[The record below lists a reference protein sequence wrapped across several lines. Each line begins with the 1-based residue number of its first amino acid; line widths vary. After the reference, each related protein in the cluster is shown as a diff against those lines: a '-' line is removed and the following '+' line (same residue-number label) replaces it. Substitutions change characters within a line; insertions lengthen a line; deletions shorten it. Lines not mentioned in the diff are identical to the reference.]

1 MLYWTDFIQ
10 PDPNPM
16 TDDTHYTNHLIT
28 ETSPYL
34 LQHAHNPVEWYP
46 WGPQALAKARQENKP
61 VLLSIG
67 YSACHWCHV
76 MAHESF
82 EDPAA
87 AELMNKLFIN
97 IKVDR
102 EERPDLD
109 KIYQTAH
116 SLLTQRTG
124 GWPLTMFL
132 TADEQIPFFGG
143 TYFPDRPRHGMPA
156 FTDLC
161 QRVSDF
167 YREQREELD
176 KQNRSL
182 VDFMSSMNQA
192 APAGDSDDGELNAMP
207 LDVARQQLEQQ
218 FDAAHGGFGG
228 APKFPHPTSIERLLR
243 HWAGTRKDGEADAQ
257 ALHMALFTL
266 DRMALGGMYD
276 QIGGGFCRY
285 SVDEQW
291 MIPHFEKMLY
301 DNGPLMSLYSD
312 AWAATRNPLY
322 QRIVEQTAA
331 WVIRDMQSPQGGY
344 YSSLDA
350 DSEGEE
356 GKFYVWTPD
365 EVQRLLSE
373 EEYPLVAARFGFDRE
388 ANFEGRWHAH
398 VYTSIDALSKH
409 FGLPDTTIEAH
420 IESAR
425 SKLFNA
431 REQRI
436 HPGRDDKVLVSWNAL
451 MIKGMAQ
458 AARQFNDKRYQD
470 SAERALRFI
479 QTQMWS
485 DGRLC
490 ATCKDG
496 RAHLAAYLDDYVFL
510 IDAILE
516 LLQVRWNSDDLTFAL
531 QLADVVLEHFADP
544 AGGFYFTAD
553 DHENLIQRPKPLND
567 DALPAGN
574 AIAARVFSRLG
585 HLLGETRLLDAA
597 EQTLRAA
604 WNPIQQSP
612 YGHTGLLLALE
623 EMLYPV
629 ETVIIRAG
637 EQLGEWQ
644 NALARDYAPRRLV
657 FAIAD
662 TIDELPAQL
671 QQRTPQP
678 GGVAYVCQGMSC
690 LPPVTSIK
698 KLEQLYSA

>member
-1 MLYWTDFIQ
+1 
-10 PDPNPM
+10 M
-16 TDDTHYTNHLIT
+16 TDDTRNTNHLVT

-46 WGPQALAKARQENKP
+46 WGPQALEKARRENRP
-61 VLLSIG
+61 ILLSIG

-87 AELMNKLFIN
+87 AEVMNRLFVN

-132 TADEQIPFFGG
+132 TPGGQIPFFGG
-143 TYFPDRPRHGMPA
+143 TYFPDQPRHGMPA

-161 QRVSDF
+161 RRVSDF

-182 VDFMSSMNQA
+182 IDFMSSMNR
-192 APAGDSDDGELNAMP
+192 PEPVEDDSGEFNAMP

-218 FDAAHGGFGG
+218 FDATYGGFGG

-243 HWAGTRKDGEADAQ
+243 HWAGTRKDGEADDQ

-266 DRMALGGMYD
+266 ERMALGGMYD

-301 DNGPLMSLYSD
+301 DNGPLLSLYSE
-312 AWAATRNPLY
+312 AWAAARNPLY
-322 QRIVEQTAA
+322 QRIVEQTAE
-331 WVIRDMQSPQGGY
+331 WVIREMQSPEGGY

-356 GKFYVWTPD
+356 GKFYVWTPG
-365 EVQRLLSE
+365 EVQRLLNE
-373 EEYPLVAARFGFDRE
+373 QEYPIVAARFGFDRD
-388 ANFEGRWHAH
+388 ANFEGHWHAH
-398 VYTSIDALSKH
+398 VYTSIEALSKR
-409 FGLPDTTIEAH
+409 FGLPGSDIEAH

-425 SKLFNA
+425 SKLFNT

-458 AARQFNDKRYQD
+458 AARHFNDNRCQD

-479 QTQMWS
+479 RIRMWS
-485 DGRLC
+485 DGRLY

-496 RAHLAAYLDDYVFL
+496 HAHLAAYLDDYVFL

-516 LLQVRWNSDDLTFAL
+516 LLQVRWNNDDLTFAL

-544 AGGFYFTAD
+544 DGGFYFTAD

-574 AIAARVFSRLG
+574 AIAARVFLRLG
-585 HLLGETRLLDAA
+585 HLLGETRFLDAG
-597 EQTLRAA
+597 ERTLKAA

-629 ETVIIRAG
+629 ETVVIRAG
-637 EQLGEWQ
+637 EQLDEWHDAM
-644 NALARDYAPRRLV
+644 ALEYAPRRLV
-657 FAIAD
+657 FAIPD
-662 TIDELPAQL
+662 SIDDLPAQL
-671 QQRTPQP
+671 QQRTPQQE
-678 GGVAYVCQGMSC
+678 GVAYVCQGMSC
-690 LPPVTSIK
+690 LPPVTSIE
-698 KLEQLYSA
+698 KLVQLYSS

>member
-1 MLYWTDFIQ
+1 
-10 PDPNPM
+10 M
-16 TDDTHYTNHLIT
+16 TDNSHYTNHLIT

-46 WGPQALAKARQENKP
+46 WGPQALEKARQENKP
-61 VLLSIG
+61 ILLSIG

-82 EDPAA
+82 EDLTTAA
-87 AELMNKLFIN
+87 AMNKLFVN

-132 TADEQIPFFGG
+132 TPDEQIPFFGG
-143 TYFPDRPRHGMPA
+143 TYFPDQPRHGMPA

-167 YREQREELD
+167 YQERREELD

-182 VDFMSSMNQA
+182 IDFMSSMNQPD
-192 APAGDSDDGELNAMP
+192 PAGDSSDKFNAMP

-218 FDAAHGGFGG
+218 FDAKHGGFGA

-243 HWAGTRKDGEADAQ
+243 HWAGTRKDGAPDEQ

-285 SVDEQW
+285 SVDERW

-301 DNGPLMSLYSD
+301 DNGPLLSLYSE
-312 AWAATRNPLY
+312 AWAITGNPLY
-322 QRIVEQTAA
+322 QRIVEQTAG
-331 WVIRDMQSPQGGY
+331 WVIREMQSPEGGY

-365 EVQRLLSE
+365 ELQRVLSE
-373 EEYPLVAARFGFDRE
+373 EEYPVVAARFGFDRD
-388 ANFEGRWHAH
+388 ANFEGHWHAH
-398 VYTSIDALSKH
+398 VYTSIDALSKR
-409 FGLPDTTIEAH
+409 FGRSETDIEVH

-425 SKLFNA
+425 SKLFNT

-458 AARQFNDKRYQD
+458 AARHFSASRCEK
-470 SAERALRFI
+470 SAERALHFI
-479 QTQMWS
+479 HTQMWS
-485 DGRLC
+485 DGRLY
-490 ATCKDG
+490 ATYKDG

-531 QLADVVLEHFADP
+531 QLADTVLEHFADP

-574 AIAARVFSRLG
+574 AIAAKVFSRLG
-585 HLLGETRLLDAA
+585 HLLGETRFLDAA
-597 EQTLRAA
+597 ERTLKAA

-623 EMLYPV
+623 EMLHPV
-629 ETVIIRAG
+629 ENVVIRAG
-637 EQLGEWQ
+637 EQLSEWQ
-644 NALARDYAPRRLV
+644 NAMARDYAPRRLV
-657 FAIAD
+657 FAIPD
-662 TIDELPAQL
+662 SIDDLPAQL
-671 QQRTPQP
+671 QQRTSQQ

-690 LPPVTSIK
+690 LPPVLSVQE
-698 KLEQLYSA
+698 LEQLYST

>member
-1 MLYWTDFIQ
+1 
-10 PDPNPM
+10 M
-16 TDDTHYTNHLIT
+16 TDDSHYTNHLVT
-28 ETSPYL
+28 EASPYL

-46 WGPQALAKARQENKP
+46 WGPQALEKARRENRP
-61 VLLSIG
+61 ILLSIG

-82 EDPAA
+82 ADPAT
-87 AELMNKLFIN
+87 AEVMNRLFVN

-132 TADEQIPFFGG
+132 TPDEQIPFFGG

-161 QRVSDF
+161 RHVSEF
-167 YREQREELD
+167 FHERGEELD

-182 VDFMSSMNQA
+182 IDFMSSMNRPDTAQYGNA
-192 APAGDSDDGELNAMP
+192 ELNAMP

-218 FDAAHGGFGG
+218 FDATHGGFGN

-243 HWAGTRKDGEADAQ
+243 HWAATRKDGEADEQ

-266 DRMALGGMYD
+266 ERMALGGMYD
-276 QIGGGFCRY
+276 QVGGGFCRY
-285 SVDEQW
+285 SVDERW

-301 DNGPLMSLYSD
+301 DNGPLLCLYSD
-312 AWAATRNPLY
+312 AWTATRNPLY
-322 QRIVEQTAA
+322 RRIAEQTAG
-331 WVIRDMQSPQGGY
+331 WVMREMQSPQGGY

-356 GKFYVWTPD
+356 GRFYVWTPD
-365 EVQRLLSE
+365 EVRQLLNE
-373 EEYPLVAARFGFDRE
+373 QEYPLLAAHFGFDRE

-398 VYTSIDALSKH
+398 VYTSIEALAKRFDLSAE
-409 FGLPDTTIEAH
+409 DTGAH
-420 IESAR
+420 LESAR
-425 SKLFNA
+425 SKLFKA
-431 REQRI
+431 RERRV

-458 AARQFNDKRYQD
+458 AARQFNDPRYRE
-470 SAERALRFI
+470 SAEQALKFI
-479 QTQMWS
+479 QAQMWS
-485 DGRLC
+485 NGRLH

-510 IDAILE
+510 IDAVME
-516 LLQVRWNSDDLTFAL
+516 LLQVRWNSDDLAFAL

-574 AIAARVFSRLG
+574 AIAARVLLRLG
-585 HLLGETRLLDAA
+585 HLLGETRFLDAA
-597 EQTLRAA
+597 EQTLKAA
-604 WNPIQQSP
+604 WDAIRQSP
-612 YGHTGLLLALE
+612 SGHTGLLLALE
-623 EMLYPV
+623 ETLYPV

-637 EQLGEWQ
+637 AQLDSWQ
-644 NALARDYAPRRLV
+644 SIMAHDYAPRRQV
-657 FAIAD
+657 FAIPD
-662 TIDELPAQL
+662 CIDELPARL
-671 QQRTPQP
+671 QQRTPQQK
-678 GGVAYVCQGMSC
+678 GVAYICQGTHC
-690 LPPVTSIK
+690 LPPILSVRE
-698 KLEQLYSA
+698 LEQFCSA